1 MEADV
6 KMPVRNLCLIISGI
20 GSLVFYGIF
29 YYNHLYQ
36 REQLQLFQL
45 TIPYLFKNLAV
56 QGGFSIWLGEF
67 LTQFFRVPFAG
78 AVIITSLLF
87 LLQRATEKILSLTP
101 GGRQLQLYSLIPP
114 AGYFFL
120 LADQYYYL
128 SGLIGLDLSLLGI
141 LILMRSSKPGFR
153 IPACILTMAALYWL
167 TGAGYIVFALV
178 SVILILFSGEE
189 ITLKG
194 GLRASLV
201 YSGLLTIIAVAIPLA
216 ARKYL
221 LTDTLLQS
229 YVSEAWYAVR
239 IFFPLPLVLVLLSVP
254 LLAGL
259 SLLIPSGLHVRQ
271 LRLVNG
277 VFFILVSAVSV
288 YGFSRLVDSR
298 EERTIRYE
306 NLVYDRKW
314 DRIIKT
320 AQKDMPSGM
329 VPVAAVN
336 LALAETG
343 QLPGRM
349 FDFDQGKDFLFINY
363 VRKGMTP
370 FMASET
376 YYYLGLVNFSQM
388 YALETIESTVDA
400 KIPIRSVR
408 RAAETFLLNG
418 QYATALKYLSLAR
431 NTVFYRRWA
440 DKYISMINS
449 DPVKND
455 DGELDKIS
463 RLMPKY
469 DFYYDYRRMDIALK
483 YLLVSNPE
491 NKLAA
496 EYLAAFYLLNKDLDG
511 FLQSLDILKKLY
523 GDNLPVACQE
533 AIAYVLTRVPQ
544 RSEELAPMIT
554 DRSVVSRLQSYAR
567 LFSESGSDTLKMER
581 EFGRSYWF
589 YLHYR

>member
-455 DGELDKIS
+455 DGELDKIR

-589 YLHYR
+589 YLNYR

>member
-271 LRLVNG
+271 LRLVNS